1 MPKGYRGSVHL
12 HRAQRQQ
19 WVVDALGKLHE
30 RHRLLFTGH
39 ESEFADGI
47 GEYCQMCHR
56 LIAVRGAH
64 VGDDTYIFTYNKG
77 TGRLCIECERR
88 PMVAMQP
95 VPVGSGE
102 MVHG

>member
-1 MPKGYRGSVHL
+1 MGNVHL
-12 HRAQRQQ
+12 HRVQRRQ
-19 WVVDALGKLHE
+19 WVVDALAELRE
-30 RHRLLFTGH
+30 RYRLRFTGH
-39 ESEFADGI
+39 ESEFADGV
-47 GEYCQMCHR
+47 GEYCQVCHR

-64 VGDDTYIFTYNKG
+64 VGDDAYTFTYNKG

>member
-1 MPKGYRGSVHL
+1 MDVLAELRERYQL
-12 HRAQRQQ
+12 HFA
-19 WVVDALGKLHE
+19 
-30 RHRLLFTGH
+30 GH

-64 VGDDTYIFTYNKG
+64 VGDDAYTFTYNKG